1 MNMMNAMILLGATSP
16 MWINAMIAGAV
27 GLYKKGNK

>member
-1 MNMMNAMILLGATSP
+1 MMNAMVLLGATSP
-16 MWINAMIAGAV
+16 MWINAIIAGAV